1 MERCDPIIE
10 FLADEK
16 ILDDKTLQEVVG
28 QQQETGESLVNILRM
43 GNLLDEDQLTRAVA
57 SASDVEFIHLS
68 PDDIDPMAAHLI
80 SYELATQH
88 NVIPIRKDG
97 EKLILAMS
105 SPLNLAVQD
114 RVEMKSG
121 CEVVPV
127 AATPSAIEQAVHYHF
142 NVANVTKQAIVSM
155 RFKEGV
161 SKRAQQHDGLREQE
175 VIADTPITRLVSSII
190 TGAIDARAS
199 DIHFE
204 PEDSEI
210 RIRYRVDGFLR
221 EALSVPSSAQLELVS
236 HIKILADMDI
246 SERRIAQDGHINT
259 RHNAKEY
266 NLRVSSLPSISGEKI
281 VIRILDKNADKW
293 SLDKIVGSPEDNRK
307 MRDLISK
314 PYGILLATGPTGSG
328 KSTTLYSLID
338 VLNTPERNIVTVE
351 DPVEYGMAG
360 ITQVQINPAAGMTF
374 ASVLRSILRQDP
386 DIVLLGEIRGFET
399 AEIAI
404 SAAQTGHLVLSTLHT
419 NDAAGAISRLAD
431 LGVPPFLIASSLL
444 GAIAQRL
451 VRALCPKCKEPYR
464 TSAGDL
470 KRLLGKEGTEGEIE
484 LYRAAGCDGCGHTG
498 DRGRKGIFE
507 ILAVSDKIKDAILAE
522 KGEGVIK
529 REAVND
535 GMRVL
540 RSNAVSDVLNGTTTL
555 DELQRVVDIRSD

>member
-1 MERCDPIIE
+1 MDETACTISYIREHNILDEKALEEMLEQQQASGRSLVSLLAQSDAVSEEQLSRIIAAGNDIE
-10 FLADEK
+10 FVNLSAD
-16 ILDDKTLQEVVG
+16 
-28 QQQETGESLVNILRM
+28 M
-43 GNLLDEDQLTRAVA
+43 
-57 SASDVEFIHLS
+57 VE
-68 PDDIDPMAAHLI
+68 PMAAHLI

-97 EKLILAMS
+97 DKLTLAMS
-105 SPLNLAVQD
+105 SPLNLSVQD

-121 CEVVPV
+121 CKVVPV
-127 AATPSAIEQAVHYHF
+127 AATPKAIEQAIHYHF

-155 RFKEGV
+155 RLKEGV
-161 SKRAQQHDGLREQE
+161 SKRAQELGGVGEQE
-175 VIADTPITRLVSSII
+175 VIADTPITKLVSSII

-204 PEDSEI
+204 PEDSDI

-221 EALSVPSSAQLELVS
+221 EALSVPSSVQLELVS

-246 SERRIAQDGHINT
+246 SERRVAQDGHINT
-259 RHNAKEY
+259 RHNSKDY
-266 NLRVSSLPSISGEKI
+266 NLRVSSLPAIGGEKI
-281 VIRILDKNADKW
+281 VIRILDKNTDKW
-293 SLDKIVGSPEDNRK
+293 SMDKIVGSPEDNRK
-307 MRDLISK
+307 MRDLISR

-328 KSTTLYSLID
+328 KSTMLYSLID

-374 ASVLRSILRQDP
+374 ASVLKSILRQDP
-386 DIVLLGEIRGFET
+386 DIVLVGEIRDFET

-431 LGVPPFLIASSLL
+431 LGVPPFLIASSLI

-451 VRALCPKCKEPYR
+451 VRTLCPKCKEPYR
-464 TSAGDL
+464 TSAVDV
-470 KRLLGKEGTEGEIE
+470 KRLLGKEEAAGEIE
-484 LYRAAGCDGCGHTG
+484 LYRAAG
-498 DRGRKGIFE
+498 
-507 ILAVSDKIKDAILAE
+507 
-522 KGEGVIK
+522 
-529 REAVND
+529 
-535 GMRVL
+535 
-540 RSNAVSDVLNGTTTL
+540 
-555 DELQRVVDIRSD
+555 

>member
-1 MERCDPIIE
+1 MERCDPIID

-28 QQQETGESLVNILRM
+28 QQQETGESLISILRM
-43 GNLLDEDQLTRAVA
+43 GNLLDEDQLTRAIA
-57 SASDVEFIHLS
+57 SASDVEFICLL

-80 SYELATQH
+80 SYELATEH
-88 NVIPIRKDG
+88 NVIPIRRDG

-105 SPLNLAVQD
+105 SPLNLSVQD

-121 CEVVPV
+121 CKVVPV

-155 RFKEGV
+155 RFKDGV
-161 SKRAQQHDGLREQE
+161 SKRAQQHDGLREPE
-175 VIADTPITRLVSSII
+175 ATADTPITRLVSSII

-204 PEDSEI
+204 PYDSDM

-259 RHNAKEY
+259 RHNGKDY
-266 NLRVSSLPSISGEKI
+266 NLRVSSLPSIGGEKI

-293 SLDKIVGSPEDNRK
+293 SLDKIVGSPDDNKR
-307 MRDLISK
+307 MRDLVSR

-351 DPVEYGMAG
+351 DPVEYRMTG
-360 ITQVQINPAAGMTF
+360 ITQVQVNPAAGLTF
-374 ASVLRSILRQDP
+374 ASVLKSILRQDP
-386 DIVLLGEIRGFET
+386 DVVLVGEIRDFET

-444 GAIAQRL
+444 GSIAQRL
-451 VRALCPKCKEPYR
+451 VRTLCPKCKEPYR
-464 TSAGDL
+464 TSSADL
-470 KRLLGKEGTEGEIE
+470 KRMLGKEGTEGEIE
-484 LYRAAGCDGCGHTG
+484 LYRAAGCEGCGHSG
-498 DRGRKGIFE
+498 YRGRKGIFE
-507 ILAVSDKIKDAILAE
+507 ILAVTDKIKGAILTE
-522 KGEGVIK
+522 KGEVAIK
-529 REAVND
+529 QEAVND

-540 RSNAVSDVLNGTTTL
+540 RSSAVRDVLDGTTTFE
-555 DELQRVVDIRSD
+555 ELQRVVDLWSG